1 MADVAEVLATYDA
14 LVGVA
19 LGAGLTYGF
28 SALSRRHQEARE
40 DKTRWYRA
48 RLAAYTEF
56 HQALS
61 DGWLPVGARRR
72 TDPKAVSRLR
82 NALGLILLVGSAEV
96 CAIALAL
103 FGKAENNELGD
114 GQPKV
119 ATFLF
124 LARRDL
130 GDTLD
135 RSLQRE
141 IDRDIDQALPLDED
155 D

>member
-40 DKTRWYRA
+40 DKTRWYQA

-56 HQALS
+56 YQALS
-61 DGWLPVGARRR
+61 DGWLPLGSKRRI
-72 TDPKAVSRLR
+72 DPKAVSRLR
-82 NALGLILLVGSAEV
+82 NALGLIQLVGSMQV
-96 CAIALAL
+96 CEIALAL
-103 FGKAENNELGD
+103 FGKAKNNELGD
-114 GQPKV
+114 GEPKI

-124 LARRDL
+124 AARTDL
-130 GDTLD
+130 GDPLEKFI
-135 RSLQRE
+135 QRE
-141 IDRDIDQALPLDED
+141 IDRHIDLALPLDED

>member
-1 MADVAEVLATYDA
+1 M
-14 LVGVA
+14 
-19 LGAGLTYGF
+19 
-28 SALSRRHQEARE
+28 
-40 DKTRWYRA
+40 
-48 RLAAYTEF
+48 
-56 HQALS
+56 
-61 DGWLPVGARRR
+61 
-72 TDPKAVSRLR
+72 
-82 NALGLILLVGSAEV
+82 

-124 LARRDL
+124 LAGRDL